1 MQDGRAGG
9 RHSIQSARSSGWTS
23 LSAQRYFSSKL
34 KEAQIKGSVWNNNNS
49 IAFLDASGSY
59 LKQLTPPIAR
69 RYVVLFVLFT
79 WLKIVHVLRLHFFM
93 NCELHHK
100 NKTTM
105 KKKQT
110 HMVTHTH

>member
-23 LSAQRYFSSKL
+23 VSAQRHLSSKL
-34 KEAQIKGSVWNNNNS
+34 KEAQIKGSVWNNNNNS
-49 IAFLDASGSY
+49 IAFLDASGGY

-100 NKTTM
+100 
-105 KKKQT
+105 KKKQQ
-110 HMVTHTH
+110 